1 MDPAPPGSTTHLG
14 WTNVGIGFAFI
25 LADVFLS
32 VVLGVQVG
40 SSLFTAAVRCVLQL
54 SVMGLVLQSVF
65 EAKHGLAVTA
75 ISLLLVCL
83 GTFEIVINKSKMR
96 FSHMMSAVFISI
108 IVSTVPVS
116 VVGTRFAMGISP
128 FWIPEQFIP
137 IFGMLCG
144 STISGIVVA
153 TGFVLREL
161 QENRGNIEVY
171 LAFGASRFEAC
182 KPIAVEALRLALL
195 PTINQM
201 SVIGLISIPG
211 MMTGSILGGASV
223 DQAAKLQMVIMFMIS
238 AASAL
243 AAITCTVMALMV
255 TVDVDHR
262 VRNDLIQTDKHTVW
276 KGRDWV
282 VKSIVEGI
290 GCAVAKLRWRKSDEH
305 EHRSLLANADV
316 ESGHN

>member
-1 MDPAPPGSTTHLG
+1 MDPAPPSSTTHLG
-14 WTNVGIGFAFI
+14 WSNVAIGFAFI
-25 LADVFLS
+25 VADVFLS

-75 ISLLLVCL
+75 ITLLLVSL
-83 GTFEIVINKSKMR
+83 GTFEVVINKSKRR
-96 FSHMMSAVFISI
+96 FSGMTPAVFASMV
-108 IVSTVPVS
+108 VSTVPVA
-116 VVGTRFAMGISP
+116 VLGTRFAMGISP

-161 QENRGNIEVY
+161 QENRGNVEVY

-182 KPIAVEALRLALL
+182 KPIVVEALRLALL
-195 PTINQM
+195 PTINSM

-243 AAITCTVMALMV
+243 AAITCTVITLMV
-255 TVDVDHR
+255 TVDSEHR
-262 VRNDLIQTDKHTVW
+262 VRNDLIQTDKHAVW
-276 KGRDWV
+276 KGRDRMI
-282 VKSIVEGI
+282 KSIMGGFRNRSI
-290 GCAVAKLRWRKSDEH
+290 RLGPGPGGDER
-305 EHRSLLANADV
+305 RSLLVNA
-316 ESGHN
+316 EA